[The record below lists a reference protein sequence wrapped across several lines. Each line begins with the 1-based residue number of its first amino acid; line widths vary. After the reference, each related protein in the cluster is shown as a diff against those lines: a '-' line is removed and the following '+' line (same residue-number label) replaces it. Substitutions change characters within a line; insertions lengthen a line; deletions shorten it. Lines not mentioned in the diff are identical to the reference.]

1 MGFKLAAV
9 MALVTGLIL
18 AGFYW
23 YYNDTQE
30 KLAILHENNAK
41 LETAAKLQKQAIEE
55 MEQQVELVNAI
66 AKTTSEEIV
75 KSREKIEVINKKFNK
90 QSKLLGSRD
99 MGKLAISKPSPI
111 KNIVNRGTVD
121 IMRCFEIVS
130 GKSLTEKEKNAE
142 KPSQLNRSCPDIA
155 NPNRVQR

>member
-55 MEQQVELVNAI
+55 MEHRLN
-66 AKTTSEEIV
+66 
-75 KSREKIEVINKKFNK
+75 
-90 QSKLLGSRD
+90 LLTR
-99 MGKLAISKPSPI
+99 
-111 KNIVNRGTVD
+111 
-121 IMRCFEIVS
+121 
-130 GKSLTEKEKNAE
+130 
-142 KPSQLNRSCPDIA
+142 
-155 NPNRVQR
+155 

>member
-1 MGFKLAAV
+1 
-9 MALVTGLIL
+9 
-18 AGFYW
+18 
-23 YYNDTQE
+23 
-30 KLAILHENNAK
+30 
-41 LETAAKLQKQAIEE
+41 

-111 KNIVNRGTVD
+111 KKIVNRGTVD

-130 GKSLTEKEKNAE
+130 GKLLTEKEKNAE

>member
-41 LETAAKLQKQAIEE
+41 LETAAKLK
-55 MEQQVELVNAI
+55 
-66 AKTTSEEIV
+66 
-75 KSREKIEVINKKFNK
+75 NK
-90 QSKLLGSRD
+90 L
-99 MGKLAISKPSPI
+99 
-111 KNIVNRGTVD
+111 
-121 IMRCFEIVS
+121 
-130 GKSLTEKEKNAE
+130 
-142 KPSQLNRSCPDIA
+142 
-155 NPNRVQR
+155 

>member
-41 LETAAKLQKQAIEE
+41 LETATKVQKQAIED
-55 MEQQVELVNAI
+55 MEHQVELVSKI
-66 AKTTSEEIV
+66 AKETSDQLA
-75 KSREKIEVINKKFNK
+75 KSRKKIEEVSNKFNK
-90 QSKLLGSRD
+90 QSATFLKLIITF
-99 MGKLAISKPSPI
+99 KL
-111 KNIVNRGTVD
+111 
-121 IMRCFEIVS
+121 F
-130 GKSLTEKEKNAE
+130 
-142 KPSQLNRSCPDIA
+142 
-155 NPNRVQR
+155 